1 MGRTADLEC
10 ILGAQRLRQIFKC
23 LGFAFLFVWILFGN
37 YGPRVEENRVRT
49 RKLLSLQL
57 PQNFSGNDD
66 IEVRRES
73 ERQRKEREKET
84 KREREKKRERVCQ
97 HTSLYLYSV
106 VKYMIMMKS
115 SIVTLSKK
123 LTLVEEMKDL
133 LPTLSLFTVLF
144 HTNYYLYQ

>member
-37 YGPRVEENRVRT
+37 YGPRVEKNRVRT

-66 IEVRRES
+66 IEVRRER

>member
-1 MGRTADLEC
+1 MMILRLE
-10 ILGAQRLRQIFKC
+10 
-23 LGFAFLFVWILFGN
+23 
-37 YGPRVEENRVRT
+37 E
-49 RKLLSLQL
+49 
-57 PQNFSGNDD
+57 
-66 IEVRRES
+66 RERETKKR
-73 ERQRKEREKET
+73 ERERDKEREREKE
-84 KREREKKRERVCQ
+84 RERVCQ

-106 VKYMIMMKS
+106 VKYMIMVKS